1 MPLLIY
7 NVLGIHLLFI
17 VMASDKEIARPEE
30 FSDSED
36 EADDDNRRRHI
47 SSHKEEPTAKRP
59 KVMQTE
65 KIAEKLDEEDIKN
78 KAEEKVKSLGS
89 SPRTGSPKPA
99 SPKPVENKTIENNL
113 ASKEPVVQNAE
124 EM

>member
-1 MPLLIY
+1 
-7 NVLGIHLLFI
+7 
-17 VMASDKEIARPEE
+17 MASDKEIARPEE

-47 SSHKEEPTAKRP
+47 NSHKEEPTAKRP

-65 KIAEKLDEEDIKN
+65 KMAEKPDDEDVKN
-78 KAEEKVKSLGS
+78 RAEEKVKSSMAS
-89 SPRTGSPKPA
+89 SPKTGSPKPV
-99 SPKPVENKTIENNL
+99 SPKPVENKTSENNL
-113 ASKEPVVQNAE
+113 AKEPAVQTTE